1 MILEIIGFKVILN
14 MDWLSRFLA
23 IIDFWNKTMVFK
35 PDEETK
41 FAFHG
46 DGLSTSS
53 RILTAITRKMVQKG
67 IQGFLAYV

>member
-1 MILEIIGFKVILN
+1 VILEIIGFNVILD

-35 PDEETK
+35 PDEEIE

-46 DGLSTSS
+46 DGLSSS
-53 RILTAITRKMVQKG
+53 LRILSAITRKMLQKG
-67 IQGFLAYV
+67 IQGFWLM

>member
-1 MILEIIGFKVILN
+1 

-35 PDEETK
+35 PDEEIE

-46 DGLSTSS
+46 DGLSSS
-53 RILTAITRKMVQKG
+53 LRILSAITRKMLQKG
-67 IQGFLAYV
+67 IQGFWLM

>member
-1 MILEIIGFKVILN
+1 VILEIIGFNVILD

-35 PDEETK
+35 LDEEIE

-46 DGLSTSS
+46 DGLSSS
-53 RILTAITRKMVQKG
+53 LRILSAITRKMLQKG
-67 IQGFLAYV
+67 IQGFWLM